1 MWVPV
6 SYRPSPRGALNGDRF
21 PSSNLPDRMIDVA
34 PSADDQT
41 DLELITRWKAGDQR
55 AATLLVERNASA
67 VARFA
72 ASLGAKGDV
81 QEVVQDTFVRA
92 FASLDSFR
100 GDSTLRTWLFTI
112 ARRLL
117 LDRRRSERRRGEQV
131 EIQDDDAVTEYDA
144 LDSVVAE
151 ETRKR
156 MHAAV
161 ARLSKMQREVFML
174 RVSEG
179 MSYKEIAE
187 VAGTTEGA
195 ARVHYHN
202 AMRAIKEFLDE

>member
-1 MWVPV
+1 MTDD
-6 SYRPSPRGALNGDRF
+6 AED
-21 PSSNLPDRMIDVA
+21 
-34 PSADDQT
+34 ADEQT
-41 DLELITRWKAGDQR
+41 DLDLITRWKGGDQR
-55 AATLLVERNASA
+55 AATLLVGRHAGA

-72 ASLGAKGDV
+72 ASVGARGDV
-81 QEVVQDTFVRA
+81 QDVVQDTFVRA

-100 GDSTLRTWLFTI
+100 GDSSLRTWLFTI

-117 LDRRRSERRRGEQV
+117 LDLRRSERRRGEQV
-131 EIQDDDAVTEYDA
+131 EVQDSDAVTEYDS

-151 ETRKR
+151 ESRVR
-156 MHAAV
+156 LYEAV
-161 ARLSKMQREVFML
+161 GRLSKTQREVFLL
-174 RVSEG
+174 RVNEG
-179 MSYKEIAE
+179 LSYKEIAD

>member
-1 MWVPV
+1 MK
-6 SYRPSPRGALNGDRF
+6 
-21 PSSNLPDRMIDVA
+21 DVA
-34 PSADDQT
+34 PSADEET

-55 AATLLVERNASA
+55 AATLLVERNAEA
-67 VARFA
+67 VGRFV

-100 GDSTLRTWLFTI
+100 GDSSLRTWLFTI

-117 LDRRRSERRRGEQV
+117 LDRRRSERRRGEQL
-131 EIQDDDAVTEYDA
+131 EIQDDDAVTEYDP
-144 LDSVVAE
+144 LDTVVAE

-161 ARLSKMQREVFML
+161 ARLSKTQREVFLL

-179 MSYKEIAE
+179 LSYKEIAD

-195 ARVHYHN
+195 ARVHYHH
-202 AMRAIKEFLDE
+202 AMRSIKEFLDE